1 MTGLC
6 CGCAHSQQQAINSF
20 WNSVTPRQWSSKPT
34 ETPLEP
40 RVSANVSD
48 AEPPSGPQPAERL
61 PRSSPTEETGRSW
74 SSRFAY
80 RPRSPQETPPTPE
93 AASRP
98 SPAESP
104 APEPTTPAGPVAS
117 AGRQNLTSLQRLRTA
132 LTLDFGGKSEIRE
145 TATPGLDQ
153 ARFRVENLLTR
164 SRALAEAGEL
174 AQARHLAQLAQQMAQ
189 ESHLEFPPDA
199 QRPVDVIAFLAQL
212 ESTTPLASAQIQ
224 TTAYTGAP
232 VDTPQATPGAS
243 PLPTANNAVM
253 RVNQGLTAVDAAAD
267 LEQPPAS
274 PADPPRD
281 RPSAA
286 GASLEPPP
294 RAEPVRADLHT
305 FSGVATVRERFRAH
319 ESPPAQIAP
328 ARSDTPPASATPTPS
343 APPQRVVSLTW
354 TWPSLVEPKRAA
366 GSGGWTGLTLF
377 LIAVIGLLSLAG
389 GSWLMVRRRPRIAR

>member
-20 WNSVTPRQWSSKPT
+20 WTSVTPRQWSSKPT

-48 AEPPSGPQPAERL
+48 AEPPSGPEPAERL
-61 PRSSPTEETGRSW
+61 PHSSPTEETGRSW
-74 SSRFAY
+74 SSRFAQ
-80 RPRSPQETPPTPE
+80 RPRSPQETPPGPD

-98 SPAESP
+98 SPSDSP
-104 APEPTTPAGPVAS
+104 SPEPTTTAGPVAP

-132 LTLDFGGKSEIRE
+132 LTLDFGRNSEIRE
-145 TATPGLDQ
+145 PSAPGLDQ
-153 ARFRVENLLTR
+153 TRFRVENLLTR

-212 ESTTPLASAQIQ
+212 ESTTPPAPSQVQ
-224 TTAYTGAP
+224 TTAYASAP
-232 VDTPQATPGAS
+232 GDPLQATPGAG
-243 PLPTANNAVM
+243 PIPTANDAVL

-274 PADPPRD
+274 LTDPPRD

-286 GASLEPPP
+286 GASLEPLP
-294 RAEPVRADLHT
+294 RAEPVRADLHA
-305 FSGVATVRERFRAH
+305 FNGVATVRERFRAH

-343 APPQRVVSLTW
+343 ATPQRVVSLTW
-354 TWPSLVEPKRAA
+354 TWPSLVEPKKAV
-366 GSGGWTGLTLF
+366 GSGGWPGLTL
-377 LIAVIGLLSLAG
+377 LIAAICLLSLAG
-389 GSWLMVRRRPRIAR
+389 GGWLVVRRRPRIAR